1 MLSRLW
7 CQRKEKTVKILEA
20 SQELRPNGLRP
31 VLHKGASVLP
41 DSPTPASS
49 DDVLLLDSYSNAV
62 MGAVEKVGPAVVNV
76 EVRQSVTD
84 GRRSGETGGSGSGF
98 IIARDGFILTNS
110 SHLVHGASKIA
121 VRLSD
126 GRNYPAAL
134 VGDDPDTDLAVIR
147 IDAPNLV
154 QAELGDSSTVRV
166 GQVAIGLSRTAS
178 SAAHPLAWA
187 ARTFRCTGGW

>member
-1 MLSRLW
+1 
-7 CQRKEKTVKILEA
+7 
-20 SQELRPNGLRP
+20 
-31 VLHKGASVLP
+31 
-41 DSPTPASS
+41 
-49 DDVLLLDSYSNAV
+49 
-62 MGAVEKVGPAVVNV
+62 VVNV

-134 VGDDPDTDLAVIR
+134 VGDDPDTDLAV
-147 IDAPNLV
+147 
-154 QAELGDSSTVRV
+154 
-166 GQVAIGLSRTAS
+166 TAS
-178 SAAHPLAWA
+178 THRIWCRQNSATLRLFESDRWPL
-187 ARTFRCTGGW
+187 RS